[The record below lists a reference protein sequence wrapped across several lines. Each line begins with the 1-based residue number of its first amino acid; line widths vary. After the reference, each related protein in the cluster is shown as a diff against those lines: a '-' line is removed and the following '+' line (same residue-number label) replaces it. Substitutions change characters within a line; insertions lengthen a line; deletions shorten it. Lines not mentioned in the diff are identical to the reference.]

1 MHKERYQQMN
11 AHIHPGDRLIES
23 TLAAAKPQKSRV
35 SLPRLTKAIPV
46 LALLLAL
53 TLATPALAAGVPA
66 INELLYLIAP
76 EAALHFRPVN
86 LSCEDNGVTVELMA
100 VHVYGSSAQMY
111 ISVTGDMI
119 DETVDLFDSY
129 KLDTPKFA
137 ITRCELEAYLPESN
151 TAVFFIDYF
160 HEDGSPI
167 EGQKLTLTL
176 QELLTNKQGYE
187 VDLSYLLP
195 DTKED
200 VPSYKPKRITGWS
213 GRNGAEPEAVNP
225 SGLALSPAAKSSPIV
240 EGASLSA
247 IGYVDGNLRVQL
259 RFEDAARNDNDTQSF
274 IWFETPDGRIIADTS
289 TLLFWDS
296 DDCLHE
302 YIYTSSLPED
312 AMLKG
317 YFTTCDTVSGD
328 WSITFPLVEY
338 GS

>member
-1 MHKERYQQMN
+1 MLKERYQQMN

-23 TLAAAKPQKSRV
+23 TLAAATPQKRRA
-35 SLPRLTKAIPV
+35 SLPRVAKAVPV

-53 TLATPALAAGVPA
+53 TIATPALAASVPA

-76 EAALHFRPVN
+76 EAAMHFRPVN

-129 KLDTPKFA
+129 KLDTPEFA
-137 ITRCELEAYLPESN
+137 ITRCELEAYLPESK

-167 EGQKLTLTL
+167 EGQKLTFSLE
-176 QELLTNKQGYE
+176 ELLTNKQGYE
-187 VDLSYLLP
+187 ADLSYLLP
-195 DTKED
+195 DTQEEA
-200 VPSYKPKRITGWS
+200 PSFKPQRITGWS
-213 GRNGAEPEAVNP
+213 GRDGAQPEQLNP
-225 SGLALSPAAKSSPIV
+225 SGLVLAPADKPSPIV
-240 EGASLSA
+240 DGTSLSS
-247 IGYVDGNLRVQL
+247 IGYVDSTLRVQL
-259 RFEDAARNDNDTQSF
+259 RFEDAAENDNDSQSF

-289 TLLFWDS
+289 TLLFWDG

-302 YIYTSSLPED
+302 YIYTGIPED

-317 YFTTCDTVSGD
+317 YFTTCDTISGD